1 MLIIA
6 GNSINDYAS
15 FLRKKILLNKLSDKI
30 FVIEDVSNNYWYE
43 ILKNSK
49 LGLCF
54 YNQINL
60 SHKFM
65 AGTSQ
70 KFNNY
75 LFFNIP
81 MLVNSNLDFK
91 KFKKNYDIFDIVK
104 NKNPKRYHIYYKVI

>member
-1 MLIIA
+1 M
-6 GNSINDYAS
+6 
-15 FLRKKILLNKLSDKI
+15 NKLRDKI
-30 FVIEDVSNNYWYE
+30 FVIEDLRNNYCYE

-91 KFKKNYDIFDIVK
+91 KFKKNYNKFDIVK
-104 NKNPKRYHIYYKVI
+104 NKNPREYHYLL

>member
-1 MLIIA
+1 
-6 GNSINDYAS
+6 
-15 FLRKKILLNKLSDKI
+15 
-30 FVIEDVSNNYWYE
+30 
-43 ILKNSK
+43 
-49 LGLCF
+49 
-54 YNQINL
+54 
-60 SHKFM
+60 M

-104 NKNPKRYHIYYKVI
+104 NKNPREISLSIIKLFKNNRRYMKIKKI